1 MPQFQQKLD
10 PASNQVVRRIRVDG
24 VPEGVVDSRVLSGWS
39 STKDDAVVRVNPA
52 SGAEKAR
59 VRGFDRPDRIVAGP

>member
-39 STKDDAVVRVNPA
+39 STRTTPWY
-52 SGAEKAR
+52 G
-59 VRGFDRPDRIVAGP
+59 